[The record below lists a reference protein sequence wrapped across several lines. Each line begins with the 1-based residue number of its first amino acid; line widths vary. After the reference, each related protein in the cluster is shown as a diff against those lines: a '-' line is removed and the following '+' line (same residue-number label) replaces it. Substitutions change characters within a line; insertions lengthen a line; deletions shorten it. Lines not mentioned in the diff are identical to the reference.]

1 MVASF
6 IGVERHVQQH
16 VMYNMVTSFIGVE
29 RHFQQIVESGF
40 NSNKSDHQAIQC
52 TLYLTHCSKW
62 R

>member
-29 RHFQQIVESGF
+29 RHFQQCA
-40 NSNKSDHQAIQC
+40 NKTDQLAIC
-52 TLYLTHCSKW
+52 YT
-62 R
+62 